1 MTTKQ
6 RARDARANLQVT
18 KQRAAAALSEPL
30 KHTMSARQRT
40 LAERARI
47 ARELSMRP
55 KAAPTPKEPA
65 DTAAQDAPAVES
77 DPAPSKE

>member
-55 KAAPTPKEPA
+55 KAAPKEPT
-65 DTAAQDAPAVES
+65 DAAPQDAPAVEGES
-77 DPAPSKE
+77 PSKE

>member
-55 KAAPTPKEPA
+55 KVAPTPKEP
-65 DTAAQDAPAVES
+65 S
-77 DPAPSKE
+77 DPASQEGAAVDAAPSPSEE